1 MRSVVE
7 LDLVLSSQTDL
18 TNYVKK
24 VSIEDFGCQFLH
36 TAHWNNR
43 LRTTGGRFFPND
55 RHLDFN
61 PKIYREFG
69 IDIFRKIV
77 RHELCHYHLYIQG
90 KGYQHRDKAFKELL
104 EKVDGLRYTPR
115 VTAVKVNYHH
125 YSCQS
130 CGQVY
135 RRRRRVNLRKFACGY
150 CHGRLIESF

>member
-1 MRSVVE
+1 
-7 LDLVLSSQTDL
+7 
-18 TNYVKK
+18 
-24 VSIEDFGCQFLH
+24 
-36 TAHWNNR
+36 
-43 LRTTGGRFFPND
+43 
-55 RHLDFN
+55 
-61 PKIYREFG
+61 
-69 IDIFRKIV
+69 
-77 RHELCHYHLYIQG
+77 G